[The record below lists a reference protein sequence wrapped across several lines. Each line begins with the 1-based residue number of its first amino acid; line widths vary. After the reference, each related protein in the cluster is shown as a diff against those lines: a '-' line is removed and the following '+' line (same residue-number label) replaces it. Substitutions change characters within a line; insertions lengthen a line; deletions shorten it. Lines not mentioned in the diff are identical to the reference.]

1 VRKSR
6 SQCSDSQEIPSHLR
20 QVLEACFDRYDEYQ
34 RQRAPGMAA
43 NADDEESM
51 ALGLSSTMG
60 RRSMSTDSLS
70 CLQSLADAEGGEH
83 AGGQHQLRD
92 FHELAVSKNGYASGL
107 FFCVLP
113 FFPRPKCMYI
123 PNPPPCPC
131 VVECESECRE
141 GGWGRGGGPGKPSC
155 WGSCADCAGNVM
167 DQVALGR
174 FA

>member
-123 PNPPPCPC
+123 PVSPPLSVCC
-131 VVECESECRE
+131 GV
-141 GGWGRGGGPGKPSC
+141 
-155 WGSCADCAGNVM
+155 
-167 DQVALGR
+167 
-174 FA
+174 